1 MKVAFSNPLSNSS
14 DGLLQGLVPIRDRKC
29 LVLKEAS
36 NGIYFVDTTKVYK
49 DQSYH
54 VM

>member
-1 MKVAFSNPLSNSS
+1 MKVAFSGPLSNSS
-14 DGLLQGLVPIRDRKC
+14 DGIFQGLVPIRDRKC

-36 NGIYFVDTTKVYK
+36 NGNYFVDTTRGYK
-49 DQSYH
+49 DQFHH